1 MARGR
6 AKSDIVLRR
15 QTPRAAWF
23 SIAWRAG
30 AVLALIGLMVLFHWL
45 DRAGLEDELDGELSL
60 VDAIYFTMISATT
73 TGYGDI
79 VPVTARTRL
88 FDALVVTPVR
98 VFLLLIFVGS
108 AYLIVARRSW
118 ERFLMKRIQ
127 RNLHDHIVVAG
138 FGKTAAGAVDE
149 LLARGTDPAT
159 IVVLDPD
166 PMALEAAEALGCPV
180 SECDATRDAT
190 LKAVRVER
198 AKLLL
203 ASAGRDDTSI
213 LICLTAR
220 HLAPH
225 LPISAVIKAEDNELL
240 ARQAGATMVINPVSF
255 AGLLLASSVNGA
267 SIADYLADL
276 ASTHGRVQLHE
287 RPLEAHEVGLSLG
300 QITSGLGVRIIR
312 NGVPHGFWE
321 AETRSLQEHDRIVEI
336 RPSAAIKELHGF
348 GSS

>member
-1 MARGR
+1 M
-6 AKSDIVLRR
+6 AKSRRKSEIVLRR
-15 QTPRAAWF
+15 HTPRAGWF

-30 AVLALIGLMVLFHWL
+30 AVLVLIGLMVLVHWL
-45 DRAGLEDELDGELSL
+45 DRAGLKDGLDGEVSL

-98 VFLLLIFVGS
+98 IFLLLIFVGS

-138 FGKTAAGAVDE
+138 FGKTGAGAVDE
-149 LLARGTDPAT
+149 LLARGTDPAD
-159 IVVLDPD
+159 IVVLDPN
-166 PMALEAAEALGCPV
+166 PVALEAAEALGCAV
-180 SECDATRDAT
+180 SEGDATRDAT

-198 AKLLL
+198 AKMLL

-220 HLAPH
+220 HLAPQI
-225 LPISAVIKAEDNELL
+225 PISAVIKADDNELL
-240 ARQAGATMVINPVSF
+240 ARQAGATTVINPVSF
-255 AGLLLASSVNGA
+255 AGLLLASSVHGA
-267 SIADYLADL
+267 SIAEYLADL
-276 ASTHGRVQLHE
+276 ASTHGRVKLHE
-287 RPLEAHEVGLSLG
+287 RPLQADEVGQPLA

-312 NGVPHGFWE
+312 NGVAHGFWE
-321 AETRSLQEHDRIVEI
+321 SESKSLQEGDRIVEI
-336 RPSAAIKELHGF
+336 RPSPASRALSEAN
-348 GSS
+348 ST